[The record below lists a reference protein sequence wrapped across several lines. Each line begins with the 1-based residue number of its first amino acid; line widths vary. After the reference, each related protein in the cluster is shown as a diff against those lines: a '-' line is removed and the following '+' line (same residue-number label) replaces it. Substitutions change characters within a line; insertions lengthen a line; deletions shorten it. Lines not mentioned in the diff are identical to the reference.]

1 MVKKT
6 EKILIR
12 GANWIGDAIVT
23 VPAIRSIRHAFPE
36 AHISLLTRPWVA
48 EIFKEDPAINE
59 IILYN
64 ENFKGLAGRLKLA
77 KILRQKKF
85 DCAILL
91 QNAFDAALIAWLA
104 KIPEIIGYKRDC
116 RSFLLTKAIPVTKDV
131 LEQHQVYYYLKLLE
145 SAGIKTAR
153 TQPYIYIKDEERQ
166 WARNLIGSS
175 LPGHRLPLI
184 GINPGA
190 TYGSAKRWLPERFAE
205 VIKRIIN
212 EINGRVV
219 IFGSP
224 PEVEIANE
232 IMKSVRSA
240 SMDKGLRITDY
251 GQRIVMMSG
260 KTSLRELAALI
271 SECDALITNDS
282 GPMHMASAL
291 FIPTV
296 AIFGSTNKETT
307 GPFGQGHKIITKGLP
322 CSPCMK
328 RECPEGHLE
337 CMTEITADEV
347 FSALKEVP
355 LQGKAVFLDRD
366 GTVIEDRNYLNSFD
380 ELVIFPDAKDSM
392 QRLREQGFK
401 LIGITNQSGIARK
414 IVDEDF
420 IIKSNVYLK
429 DKLGID
435 DFFYCPHH
443 PDEHCPCRKP
453 EPMLALM
460 AKIKHGINLKASYVI
475 GDKESDV
482 LLARK
487 VGATGI
493 LLSPDLLSENTSA
506 SHIARNLNDA
516 VEWIVE
522 RENIPD

>member
-1 MVKKT
+1 
-6 EKILIR
+6 
-12 GANWIGDAIVT
+12 
-23 VPAIRSIRHAFPE
+23 
-36 AHISLLTRPWVA
+36 
-48 EIFKEDPAINE
+48 
-59 IILYN
+59 
-64 ENFKGLAGRLKLA
+64 
-77 KILRQKKF
+77 
-85 DCAILL
+85 
-91 QNAFDAALIAWLA
+91 
-104 KIPEIIGYKRDC
+104 
-116 RSFLLTKAIPVTKDV
+116 
-131 LEQHQVYYYLKLLE
+131 
-145 SAGIKTAR
+145 
-153 TQPYIYIKDEERQ
+153 
-166 WARNLIGSS
+166 
-175 LPGHRLPLI
+175 
-184 GINPGA
+184 
-190 TYGSAKRWLPERFAE
+190 
-205 VIKRIIN
+205 
-212 EINGRVV
+212 
-219 IFGSP
+219 
-224 PEVEIANE
+224 
-232 IMKSVRSA
+232 
-240 SMDKGLRITDY
+240 
-251 GQRIVMMSG
+251 
-260 KTSLRELAALI
+260 
-271 SECDALITNDS
+271 
-282 GPMHMASAL
+282 
-291 FIPTV
+291 
-296 AIFGSTNKETT
+296 
-307 GPFGQGHKIITKGLP
+307 
-322 CSPCMK
+322 MK

-420 IIKSNVYLK
+420 IIKSNAYLK